1 MGNPP
6 KECTPEEVISAIEK
20 YRKIVAEDAYKSL
33 EWLIRAGEEQELGP
47 GWEDADESLII
58 DGQMRSCEEYLGCDL
73 PNFKHQREL
82 LSRFDEV
89 VERSGCDGVVQYQS
103 LEHPGAHANMST
115 EAHISI
121 LEKALKDNTHTS
133 VPFPVSIP
141 QEYKTLMR
149 HVDSLFGVGLL
160 HQRSPPLWAGCTDSH
175 VNIKRRVLTKEYI
188 KDTLKEMWLYDYEVA
203 AGWETGVSREGY
215 IFIILCR
222 NEKEGKSWRWRYARV
237 DWYMGE
243 SEVSDSIPSFLEH
256 YAQDVP
262 EPINELH
269 WLVPLHK
276 HPLCPRETS

>member
-20 YRKIVAEDAYKSL
+20 YRKVVAEDAYKSL
-33 EWLIRAGEEQELGP
+33 EWLIREGEKQELGP
-47 GWEDADESLII
+47 NWEDADESLII
-58 DGQMRSCEEYLGCDL
+58 EGQMRSCEQYLGCDL
-73 PNFKHQREL
+73 PNFKHPREL

-89 VERSGCDGVVQYQS
+89 IKESGCDGVIEYQS
-103 LEHPGAHANMST
+103 LKPPGVSADMRT

-121 LEKALKDNTHTS
+121 LEKALKDNTHIS

-160 HQRSPPLWAGCTDSH
+160 RQRSPPLWAGCTDSEAR
-175 VNIKRRVLTKEYI
+175 IKRP
-188 KDTLKEMWLYDYEVA
+188 
-203 AGWETGVSREGY
+203 AGWETGDSTEGY

-222 NEKEGKSWRWRYARV
+222 NEKEGKLWRWRYARV
-237 DWYMGE
+237 DWFMGE
-243 SEVSDSIPSFLEH
+243 SEVFDSIPSFLEH

-269 WLVPLHK
+269 WLVPLDN
-276 HPLCPRETS
+276 HPPCPRGTSQSP